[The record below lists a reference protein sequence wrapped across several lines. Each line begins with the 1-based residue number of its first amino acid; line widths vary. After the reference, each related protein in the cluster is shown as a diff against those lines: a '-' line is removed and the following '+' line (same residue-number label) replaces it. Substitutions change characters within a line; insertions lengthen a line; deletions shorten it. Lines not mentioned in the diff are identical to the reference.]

1 MKIYDFCGKK
11 NACGEKVREARKKKK
26 MTQEDLAAKLQVAGV
41 LVERN
46 SICKLETGERFVA
59 DYELAALAKIL
70 DVSMEW
76 LVGSK

>member
-11 NACGEKVREARKKKK
+11 NVCGEKVREARKQKK

>member
-11 NACGEKVREARKKKK
+11 NVCGENVREARKQKK

>member
-1 MKIYDFCGKK
+1 MRIYDFCGKK
-11 NACGEKVREARKKKK
+11 NVCGEKVREARKQKK

>member
-1 MKIYDFCGKK
+1 MKLYDFCGKK
-11 NACGEKVREARKKKK
+11 NVCGEKVREARKQKK